1 MRIIHKQIEPY
12 DMPKETTKKNN
23 EQIEAEIFKFLDDF
37 KTSQLG
43 IAFVT
48 ENVAF
53 DMKNLVRQ
61 NRQNY
66 WGVFNEPYDPIT
78 GRKKVWAPLTRFVVD
93 TTDKNTHVDEKE
105 IIFRSK
111 KADRQ
116 ETTRIVRG
124 YGQNQMRKMH
134 FGSKM
139 DALRKQKNIDGT
151 SIVYI
156 EKMTKND
163 DGITVN
169 MRRVDRLNF
178 DIDVTS
184 DSIKEAEGVG
194 ERQLLTPYAVK
205 QQDGWINTEDVK
217 GSENLSR
224 NDEQQAN
231 YSTNVKLVDIYRY
244 EGLAPKNF
252 ITGKEDDSEEQ
263 IPQRL
268 IVSGMKESEAFKVH
282 LAERLDK
289 KKYIENWAEKIPG
302 RWDGYSPAERVSMM
316 QLYENQTINTR
327 IVKNNIASLGMYKV
341 KKGAGITPQQI
352 GRMAGNGVI
361 KVNQMTDIEQWQLAE
376 AGPGSYKDEE
386 VAVTWAQRDTN
397 SFDAATGEGGIK
409 TTATEAAIDAR
420 AAGSSFEQ
428 MAKEEGSFWERVF
441 NEQILP
447 IWGKAIK
454 KGDVVRLS
462 LDGED
467 LRVYDL
473 ELADIAADEFI
484 EDKNEKGI
492 KFIDVEEVEEVK
504 RKTLDDLSRGN
515 TDRYED
521 ALADVNMT
529 DYDVEVVVK
538 AQRYDRN
545 LVAQGLM
552 SLSQLNPALLEQVI
566 PQLNDMWGTNLKIPT
581 QQALAEGEQQGQAQN
596 KIPTNVQ
603 QQLTQAV
610 TQQGVGA

>member
-1 MRIIHKQIEPY
+1 
-12 DMPKETTKKNN
+12 MPKENKDSEK
-23 EQIEAEIFKFLDDF
+23 EALEADIFKFIDDF
-37 KTSQLG
+37 RTSQLG

-66 WGVFNEPYDPIT
+66 WGVFNKPYDPIT

-105 IIFRSK
+105 ITFRAK

-116 ETTRIVRG
+116 EMARIVRG
-124 YGQNQMRKMH
+124 YGQNQMRKMN
-134 FGSKM
+134 FGTKM

-151 SIVYI
+151 SIVHI
-156 EKMTKND
+156 DKVAKDD

-184 DSIKEAEGVG
+184 DSIKLAEGVG
-194 ERQLLTPYAVK
+194 ERQLMTPYAVE
-205 QQDGWINTEDVK
+205 QEGEWMNTDDIK
-217 GSENLSR
+217 GTENLSR
-224 NDEQQAN
+224 NDEMQAN
-231 YSTNVKLVDIYRY
+231 YSTNQKLVDVYRY
-244 EGLAPKNF
+244 EGLAPKRF
-252 ITGKEDDSEEQ
+252 LTGNKEDEEQ
-263 IPQRL
+263 EPQR
-268 IVSGMKESEAFKVH
+268 IIISGSKSGDFRVH
-282 LAERLDK
+282 LVEKLDK

-341 KKGAGITPQQI
+341 KKGSGITPQAI

-361 KVNQMTDIEQWQLAE
+361 KVNQMDDIEQWKLLE

-397 SFDAATGEGGIK
+397 SFDSATGEGGIK

-420 AAGSSFEQ
+420 ASGSSFEQ

-441 NEQILP
+441 NEHIIP

-454 KGDVVRLS
+454 KGDIVRLT
-462 LDGED
+462 LDGEE
-467 LRVYDL
+467 LRLYDL
-473 ELADIAADEFI
+473 ELADMAADEFI
-484 EDKNEKGI
+484 EEKGKQGI
-492 KFIDVEEVEEVK
+492 QFIDVEEIEAVK
-504 RKTLDDLSRGN
+504 QKTLDDLSRGN
-515 TDRYED
+515 TDRYET
-521 ALADVNMT
+521 ALKDIDIT
-529 DYDVEVVVK
+529 DYDVEAVVK

-552 SLSQLNPALLEQVI
+552 GLGQMNPRLVEQII
-566 PQLNDMWGTNLKIPT
+566 PQLNDLWDTNLKVPT
-581 QQALAEGEQQGQAQN
+581 QPIEAQPQQGGGQQVPAN
-596 KIPTNVQ
+596 IQ